1 MSTQNER
8 NVMLAPSLLSADW
21 WNVAADVE
29 KLTQAGC
36 EWLHFDAMDG
46 HFVPNLT
53 MGPMFLRALR
63 PHSKLHFDAHLM
75 LDNAGDYINDFL
87 EAGADSISVHVEG
100 NSHLNRLINRIKDGG
115 AKAGV
120 VVNPGTAI
128 TALDAILPDVD
139 YVLVMSVNPGFS
151 GQKFI
156 ASAVQKIEHLHRVR
170 HAQGFQFLI
179 QVDGGVA
186 PDTAPLVVQ
195 AGADVLVCGSA
206 LFARER
212 SLSDNVGALRHAIA
226 QVQGV
231 TG

>member
-1 MSTQNER
+1 
-8 NVMLAPSLLSADW
+8 MLAPSLLSADW

-29 KLTQAGC
+29 ELTQAGC

-100 NSHLNRLINRIKDGG
+100 NPHLNRLMNRIKDGG

-120 VVNPGTAI
+120 VINPGTAI
-128 TALDAILPDVD
+128 GALDAILPDVD

-156 ASAVQKIEHLHRVR
+156 ASAVQKIEYLHRVR
-170 HAQGFQFLI
+170 QEQGLQFLI

-186 PDTAPLVVQ
+186 PDTAPLVVR
-195 AGADVLVCGSA
+195 AGAEVLVCGSA
-206 LFARER
+206 LFAKEH
-212 SLSDNVGALRHAIA
+212 SLSDNVGALRRAIS
-226 QVQGV
+226 QV
-231 TG
+231 